1 MRCYGQYCPVAHA
14 LDLVGDRWALL
25 VVRDLLGGPKRYTD
39 LLAGL
44 PGIGTNILAARLRDL
59 EQAGVVRK
67 TKLPPPAASAV
78 YELTQYG
85 VELEE
90 VVHSLGRWG
99 ARSLGPPGLN
109 EPLRPGWL
117 ANAARTTFDPDAAR
131 GVTEVYELRS
141 GDEVATIEVAD
152 GNVTVTAGP
161 AETADVRIEAEPPTV
176 FCLVSGELLPGD
188 ALRDGLARIEGDPAA
203 FERFVSLFS
212 FEPRGSEPASAA
224 LAS

>member
-14 LDLVGDRWALL
+14 LDLVGERWALL

-39 LLAGL
+39 LLASL

-67 TKLPPPAASAV
+67 TKLPPPAASTV
-78 YELTQYG
+78 YELTPYG

-90 VVHSLGRWG
+90 VVHALGRWG
-99 ARSLGPPGLN
+99 ARSLGPPETS

-117 ANAARTTFDPDAAR
+117 PNAARTTFDPEAAR
-131 GVTEVYELRS
+131 GVTGVYELRS
-141 GDEVATIEVAD
+141 GGELATIEVAD
-152 GNVTVTAGP
+152 GKVRVALGA
-161 AETADVRIEAEPPTV
+161 AETADVRIEAEPPVLFRLT
-176 FCLVSGELLPGD
+176 SGELSAGD
-188 ALRDGLARIEGDPAA
+188 AVRAGVVRIDGDPAA
-203 FERFVSLFS
+203 FETFVSLFS
-212 FEPRGSEPASAA
+212 FEPRGSESASAA